1 MTAQINK
8 TTWTTALPDWQERIV
23 KGESLIPCKPL
34 FTTMS
39 EIALRVFKEL
49 VLVDVIGCPK
59 IGAVSKA
66 WVFDFVAIIFGAYDP
81 TDKKRLIKEFF
92 LLISKKTQNPPSCWH
107 HADGFDFK
115 RTPKL

>member
-1 MTAQINK
+1 MNK
-8 TTWTTALPDWQERIV
+8 SVTPTWTTALPDWQERIV

-39 EIALRVFKEL
+39 DIALRVFKEL
-49 VLVDVIGCPK
+49 ALVDVIGCPK

-81 TDKKRLIKEFF
+81 AAKKRLIKEFF
-92 LLISKKTQNPPSCWH
+92 LLISKKNSKSTLAAGIMLTDRKSVV
-107 HADGFDFK
+107 
-115 RTPKL
+115 

>member
-39 EIALRVFKEL
+39 GLLCVCLKSWHWL
-49 VLVDVIGCPK
+49 M
-59 IGAVSKA
+59 SS
-66 WVFDFVAIIFGAYDP
+66 VAQ
-81 TDKKRLIKEFF
+81 RL
-92 LLISKKTQNPPSCWH
+92 
-107 HADGFDFK
+107 G
-115 RTPKL
+115 R